1 MNNNID
7 AIFIQSQRKELESN
21 RLYNFLQKNYRILNS
36 AGVPIYIFF
45 DHGSQDLINKISD
58 FRSLF
63 KKMVFIIDNKY
74 ENPTTY
80 CFRFLM
86 NYRHEEHPRVIL
98 LETDCALKTGF
109 IETLNKDLN
118 KIKNKWYIYGSSYY
132 GKSTFSHIE
141 NPEKK
146 NFYKNHMNGVAVY
159 NRSNDFVSTV
169 NKCFNDIKADYLK
182 LNYDMALYK
191 VMASYNLLNLNIDS
205 DFILNISSQGD
216 QKLNYKLLKPYA
228 AIVHSKNSDSINLY

>member
-1 MNNNID
+1 
-7 AIFIQSQRKELESN
+7 
-21 RLYNFLQKNYRILNS
+21 
-36 AGVPIYIFF
+36 
-45 DHGSQDLINKISD
+45 
-58 FRSLF
+58 
-63 KKMVFIIDNKY
+63 
-74 ENPTTY
+74 
-80 CFRFLM
+80 
-86 NYRHEEHPRVIL
+86 
-98 LETDCALKTGF
+98 
-109 IETLNKDLN
+109 
-118 KIKNKWYIYGSSYY
+118 
-132 GKSTFSHIE
+132 
-141 NPEKK
+141 
-146 NFYKNHMNGVAVY
+146 MNGVAVY